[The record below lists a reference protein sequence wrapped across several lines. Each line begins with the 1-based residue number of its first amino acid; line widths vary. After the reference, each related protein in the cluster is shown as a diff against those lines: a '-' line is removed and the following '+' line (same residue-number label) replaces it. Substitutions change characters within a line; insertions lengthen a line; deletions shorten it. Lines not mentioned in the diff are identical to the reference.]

1 MICTPLSLPV
11 AIKANL
17 SFKLLPFLVFERNME
32 PPLQVAEDQDGIYR
46 DVHDRPMIL
55 VFNSTKIKP
64 EATGE
69 ARPESK
75 AAVSQT
81 KSPFAFVQVSGS
93 KKEDRKARTLIRTH
107 VMQDHFRRK
116 HEKAPKTRPQ
126 NTKLSGESVQASVVE
141 SNGRFELYPL
151 PPQPTGNLDP
161 FARYP
166 IEMKPRT
173 HLLAHHCECTN
184 PISSPHLIY

>member
-1 MICTPLSLPV
+1 
-11 AIKANL
+11 
-17 SFKLLPFLVFERNME
+17 ME
-32 PPLQVAEDQDGIYR
+32 LPLQVAAGEDGIFR

-55 VFNSTKIKP
+55 VFKSTKDNTK
-64 EATGE
+64 ATNK
-69 ARPESK
+69 AHPESK
-75 AAVSQT
+75 TTVSQT

-116 HEKAPKTRPQ
+116 REKAPKTRPQ
-126 NTKLSGESVQASVVE
+126 NTQLSGESVQASVVE
-141 SNGRFELYPL
+141 SNCRFELYPL

-161 FARYP
+161 FAQYP

-184 PISSPHLIY
+184 PVSSPHLIY